1 MISLKLSV
9 LMGLTLIFH
18 GVLIAHSQRLVSVQS
33 MLKQTDRYRTFER
46 DLMDL
51 QERKLFEYFLV
62 VALHKTKAGAPYLPE
77 VTQQFPLKV
86 ACHLTDPCY
95 WSEKKHLMNE
105 RTSFGNFWLST
116 IWIIDNNIH
125 KQLPCC

>member
-1 MISLKLSV
+1 MLDAYSFSRSLYDLLLEVICINASNANF
-9 LMGLTLIFH
+9 FH
-18 GVLIAHSQRLVSVQS
+18 GVLAHSQRLVSVQS
-33 MLKQTDRYRTFER
+33 MLKQTGRYRTLER

-86 ACHLTDPCY
+86 ACH
-95 WSEKKHLMNE
+95 
-105 RTSFGNFWLST
+105 
-116 IWIIDNNIH
+116 
-125 KQLPCC
+125 

>member
-1 MISLKLSV
+1 MLLWLCFSPV
-9 LMGLTLIFH
+9 M
-18 GVLIAHSQRLVSVQS
+18 VPAHSQRLSSIQS
-33 MLKQTDRYRTFER
+33 MLKQTGRYRTLER

-86 ACHLTDPCY
+86 NTKHRPSGAVLGRTDLT
-95 WSEKKHLMNE
+95 WFSRHGSGTL
-105 RTSFGNFWLST
+105 T
-116 IWIIDNNIH
+116 IA
-125 KQLPCC
+125 

>member
-1 MISLKLSV
+1 
-9 LMGLTLIFH
+9 
-18 GVLIAHSQRLVSVQS
+18 
-33 MLKQTDRYRTFER
+33 
-46 DLMDL
+46 MDL

-86 ACHLTDPCY
+86 ACPLTEPYY
-95 WSEKKHLMNE
+95 WSEKKKNPMND

-116 IWIIDNNIH
+116 IWIINNNIDKVFMFLSH
-125 KQLPCC
+125 FKGF

>member
-1 MISLKLSV
+1 MKDPLWVLNMKGLIELFTDCMILRLSV
-9 LMGLTLIFH
+9 FFGSNADFY
-18 GVLIAHSQRLVSVQS
+18 GVLAHSQRLVSVQS
-33 MLKQTDRYRTFER
+33 MLKQAGRYHTLER

-86 ACHLTDPCY
+86 SCHL
-95 WSEKKHLMNE
+95 M
-105 RTSFGNFWLST
+105 
-116 IWIIDNNIH
+116 
-125 KQLPCC
+125 

>member
-1 MISLKLSV
+1 
-9 LMGLTLIFH
+9 MGLMLTSH
-18 GVLIAHSQRLVSVQS
+18 GVLAHSQRLVSVQS
-33 MLKQTDRYRTFER
+33 MLKQTGRYRTLER

-86 ACHLTDPCY
+86 TCHLTDPCY
-95 WSEKKHLMNE
+95 WSKEIL
-105 RTSFGNFWLST
+105 
-116 IWIIDNNIH
+116 
-125 KQLPCC
+125 